1 MQVRLPRK
9 YHKPFGNNQIRI
21 VGKSLFKIT
30 ILFLSFLAF
39 FIIISAGYISF
50 LYFNN
55 GIQTS
60 SQATAPNIRDGSSSN
75 EKKTKKNLVDK
86 KKLQKKN
93 KSFGAKAEK
102 NDNSIQ
108 SAKSNIGQD
117 RKGNS
122 GSTTLNESKPI
133 NKTDKQNSIKNVLE
147 IGRAL
152 ALADQ
157 VTDWVVPLKK
167 NNKGNPANRVT
178 SDKADKTISYV
189 IKMSTHP
196 YRLGAESS
204 SGNFKGKGFDTV
216 IYRDENN
223 WFNVGIGYF
232 KSRSRA
238 NEVVL
243 KLKKLKNF
251 YGEIV
256 AIKTKN
262 PKKK

>member
-1 MQVRLPRK
+1 MRQTTGNLLQGQIFHQEHPFLQANQQQASQNQQAK
-9 YHKPFGNNQIRI
+9 HKANSKKNE
-21 VGKSLFKIT
+21 LT
-30 ILFLSFLAF
+30 DSF
-39 FIIISAGYISF
+39 ISF
-50 LYFNN
+50 E
-55 GIQTS
+55 
-60 SQATAPNIRDGSSSN
+60 P
-75 EKKTKKNLVDK
+75 
-86 KKLQKKN
+86 
-93 KSFGAKAEK
+93 
-102 NDNSIQ
+102 
-108 SAKSNIGQD
+108 
-117 RKGNS
+117 
-122 GSTTLNESKPI
+122 
-133 NKTDKQNSIKNVLE
+133 LE
-147 IGRAL
+147 
-152 ALADQ
+152 
-157 VTDWVVPLKK
+157 K

-189 IKMSTHP
+189 IKMTTHP